1 MEHSKADRRAVVE
14 AVDAA
19 EEYVQKLEDLLKTLT
34 EAEHQVKNSAKQAR
48 DDVNFALDT
57 LAAAFT
63 NALKQRRSA
72 LLEEVDRLCSEGLAP
87 LTECRDL
94 ITTQMQVAHSYA
106 NEGRHSLDDNNK
118 FPVTESWDDYTHSFA
133 ERGAA
138 FLGRLPAVPNLE
150 DVPGVQFECCLHA
163 VEADL
168 MHTIERVGSVSRLG
182 PVQICAVE
190 EKPGALLVHWQQV
203 ETEKPAEIG
212 SFRLQRAYGDVRGRR
227 ELEANFHDE
236 YVGPECQ
243 YLIRN
248 LRPKEP
254 VTLRVCCREDSE
266 LAPWSAWSVL
276 HVAATSLP
284 PFCWEETNQNY
295 IVTNEKQLATKSTAE
310 PSVLFSCG
318 PQFGPGHAVEFTV
331 LECGAGCSDEG
342 LALADHH
349 FIDENLLQP
358 GVIFVNAQGSVFVDG
373 KGKTTKLPPLEKG
386 SKLCFTCEHV
396 RNSKVRIHIDSGNKT
411 VAYDW
416 NVTSPLHKLFFAIC
430 FGQVGWK
437 VLVE

>member
-1 MEHSKADRRAVVE
+1 MEHSKADSRAVVE

-34 EAEHQVKNSAKQAR
+34 EAEHQVKHSAKQAR
-48 DDVNFALDT
+48 DDVNFALDA

-168 MHTIERVGSVSRLG
+168 VHTIERVGSVSRLG

-190 EKPGALLVHWQQV
+190 EKPGALLL
-203 ETEKPAEIG
+203 AAG
-212 SFRLQRAYGDVRGRR
+212 
-227 ELEANFHDE
+227 
-236 YVGPECQ
+236 
-243 YLIRN
+243 
-248 LRPKEP
+248 
-254 VTLRVCCREDSE
+254 VT
-266 LAPWSAWSVL
+266 
-276 HVAATSLP
+276 
-284 PFCWEETNQNY
+284 FM
-295 IVTNEKQLATKSTAE
+295 
-310 PSVLFSCG
+310 
-318 PQFGPGHAVEFTV
+318 
-331 LECGAGCSDEG
+331 
-342 LALADHH
+342 
-349 FIDENLLQP
+349 
-358 GVIFVNAQGSVFVDG
+358 
-373 KGKTTKLPPLEKG
+373 
-386 SKLCFTCEHV
+386 
-396 RNSKVRIHIDSGNKT
+396 
-411 VAYDW
+411 
-416 NVTSPLHKLFFAIC
+416 
-430 FGQVGWK
+430 
-437 VLVE
+437 